1 MKPFQLK
8 MEKAKDE
15 KQLGNEA
22 YRKRDYELAM
32 THYLSAIELD
42 PKEMAFLSNAAA
54 VRFEE
59 GKYAECAEFCSKAVE
74 VGRVNGAKVDSLE
87 KALFRRHRA
96 LRSAMRELF
105 QYMYKTS
112 TG

>member
-1 MKPFQLK
+1 MDDE
-8 MEKAKDE
+8 EKAKKE
-15 KQLGNEA
+15 KLLGNEA
-22 YRKRDYELAM
+22 YRRRDFERAM
-32 THYLSAIELD
+32 KHYLRAIELG

-112 TG
+112 TYS